1 MMARSVFGSVFLV
14 LPVGQAVVV
23 LHGAEV
29 VPTGALGDFLHVLK
43 LAAYMAEAPSAGTLP
58 ALTRSFGASMVSSIG
73 VS

>member
-1 MMARSVFGSVFLV
+1 M
-14 LPVGQAVVV
+14 V

-29 VPTGALGDFLHVLK
+29 VPTVALGDLLHVLK
-43 LAAYMAEAPSAGTLP
+43 LAAYTAEAPSAGTLP